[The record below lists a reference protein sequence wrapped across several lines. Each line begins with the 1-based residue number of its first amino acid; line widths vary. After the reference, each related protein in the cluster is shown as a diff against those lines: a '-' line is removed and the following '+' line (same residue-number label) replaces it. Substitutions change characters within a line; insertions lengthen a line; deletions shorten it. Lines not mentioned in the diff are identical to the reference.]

1 MRLLHLADLHLGKC
15 VLEAPMLEDQRYIL
29 KEILSLADRHK
40 VDGVLIAGDVYDRSI
55 PPAEAVE
62 LLDDFLSGLGERGIP
77 VLAVSGNHDSPER
90 LEFGSR
96 LFAGRGV
103 YIAGRYDG
111 KVRRVTLSD
120 EYGPV
125 RFTLLPFLRP
135 AAVNARLGCAAST
148 TEEAVRAALAAS
160 SLPPQERLP
169 QECSLQECPPQERHV
184 LVAHQFVSA
193 GGQGPELCES
203 DTVMVGGSDNVDVSC
218 FDGFDYVALGH
229 LHRAQRMGRDTVRYA
244 GSPLKYSLSEARHVK
259 SVPLVTL
266 GPKGDTAV
274 ELLPLTPRRE
284 LRQIRGRLDDLL
296 AAAKQNPGPQRED
309 YIYAVLTDE
318 AVLDPAERLR
328 TVYPNLLHVELA
340 PPSREPAGEE
350 AEAVPE
356 AGKSEEELFAEFFLQ
371 VTGELLSD
379 GQRAVLRQVIEKAR
393 EDA

>member
-29 KEILSLADRHK
+29 RQILSLAQEHA
-40 VDGVLIAGDVYDRSI
+40 VDGVLLAGDVYDRSI

-62 LLDDFLSGLGERGIP
+62 LLDDFLCGLSERGIP
-77 VLAVSGNHDSPER
+77 VLAVTGNHDSPER

-111 KVRRVTLSD
+111 TVRQVTLAD

-125 RFTLLPFLRP
+125 HIYLLPFLRP
-135 AAVNARLGCAAST
+135 AVVNARLGCSAANT
-148 TEEAVRAALAAS
+148 DEAVRAALEG
-160 SLPPQERLP
+160 LPLCPAERNL
-169 QECSLQECPPQERHV
+169 

-193 GGQGPELCES
+193 GGECPSLCES
-203 DTVMVGGSDNVDVSC
+203 DTISVGGSDNVDVSC

-259 SVPLVTL
+259 SVPLLTL
-266 GPKGDTAV
+266 GPKGEAAV

-284 LRQIRGRLDDLL
+284 LRKIRGRLDELI
-296 AAAKQNPGPQRED
+296 AAARESGGEANQD
-309 YIYAVLTDE
+309 YIHAVLTDE
-318 AVLDPAERLR
+318 AALDPAERLR

-340 PPSREPAGEE
+340 PPEQAPLDQ
-350 AEAVPE
+350 AEADPM
-356 AGKSEEELFAEFFLQ
+356 AHKSEEEMFEEFYRR
-371 VTGELLSD
+371 VTGAPLSD
-379 GQRAVLRQVIEKAR
+379 EQRAALRPVIEKAR
-393 EDA
+393 ESD

>member
-1 MRLLHLADLHLGKC
+1 
-15 VLEAPMLEDQRYIL
+15 MLEDQRYIL

-77 VLAVSGNHDSPER
+77 VLAVSGNHDSP
-90 LEFGSR
+90 
-96 LFAGRGV
+96 GV
-103 YIAGRYDG
+103 YIAGQYDG

-125 RFTLLPFLRP
+125 CFTLLPFLRP
-135 AAVNARLGCAAST
+135 AMVNARLGCAAST
-148 TEEAVRAALAAS
+148 TEEAVRAALAAPP
-160 SLPPQERLP
+160 LPPREHPL

-244 GSPLKYSLSEARHVK
+244 GSPLKYSLSEARHAK

-274 ELLPLTPRRE
+274 ELLPLAPRRE

-296 AAAKQNPGPQRED
+296 AAAKQSAGPQRED

-350 AEAVPE
+350 AEADPL
-356 AGKSEEELFAEFFLQ
+356 ARKSEEELFAEFFRQ
-371 VTGELLSD
+371 VTGEPLSD